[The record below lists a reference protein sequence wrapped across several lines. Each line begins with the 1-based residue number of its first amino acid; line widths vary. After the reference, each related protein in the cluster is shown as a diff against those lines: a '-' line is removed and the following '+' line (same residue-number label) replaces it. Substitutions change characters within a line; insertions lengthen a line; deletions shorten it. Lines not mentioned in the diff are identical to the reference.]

1 MLILGIDT
9 SCDETAA
16 AVVRDETTV
25 LSNVISSQGIHH
37 EYGGV
42 VPELASRAHLSLL
55 LPAIESALHQA
66 SCEPDGLDALAVT
79 FGPGLAGC
87 LLIGLTTVKS
97 IALAM
102 DKPLVGVNHIEGHLF
117 AGRLADGELDPPFI
131 ALVVSGGH
139 TQLVHVERWGTYHIL
154 GNTRDDAAG
163 EAFDKVARLMRVG
176 YPGGPVIDRLSRD
189 GDPGFLDFPRT
200 YLDPEGFEFSFSGLK
215 NAIRMYLSKQSEAEI
230 DRDLAHIAAA
240 FQEAVVDV
248 LVDKSMAAAASVGV
262 DAVLITG
269 GVACNGRLRERMTER
284 GAELGFKVVYPP
296 PILCTDN
303 GAMIAAA
310 GAYRFRQGQR
320 DGLSLSVQPRARLS
334 AYNGGL
340 LNGQSGQSGQ
350 SGKVRSGGQ
359 SSNRSS
365 GP

>member
-25 LSNVISSQGIHH
+25 LSNVISSQGIHQ

-42 VPELASRAHLSLL
+42 VPELASRAHLTLL
-55 LPAIESALHQA
+55 LPAIESALQQA
-66 SCEPDGLDALAVT
+66 SCEPDDLDALAVT
-79 FGPGLAGC
+79 YGPGLSGC
-87 LLIGLTTVKS
+87 LLIGLSTVKS
-97 IALAM
+97 IALAL
-102 DKPLVGVNHIEGHLF
+102 DKPLVGVNHIEGHVF
-117 AGRLADGELDPPFI
+117 AGRLADTRLAPPFV

-139 TQLVHVERWGTYHIL
+139 TQLVHVEGWGRYRIL

-163 EAFDKVARLMRVG
+163 EAFDKVARLMRIG

-200 YLDPEGFEFSFSGLK
+200 FLDPRGFEFSFSGLK
-215 NAIRMYLSKQSEAEI
+215 NAVRMYLSKRSEDEI
-230 DRDLAHIAAA
+230 DRDQAHIAAA

-248 LVDKSMAAAASVGV
+248 LVDKSAAAALAVGA
-262 DAVLITG
+262 DTILITG
-269 GVACNGRLRERMTER
+269 GVACNSRLRERMTEK
-284 GAELGFKVVYPP
+284 GAERGIEVVYPP

-310 GAYRFRQGQR
+310 GAYRLGTGQR
-320 DGLSLSVQPRARLS
+320 DGLSLSVHPRARLS
-334 AYNGGL
+334 GTSEAA
-340 LNGQSGQSGQ
+340 
-350 SGKVRSGGQ
+350 
-359 SSNRSS
+359 
-365 GP
+365 